1 MDPDRLKDVPLF
13 EGLSKK
19 QRRQVSQWTD
29 EIDVA
34 EGNHLAQQGD
44 FAHEFFVIEEGT
56 AEVKQDGKTI
66 HSLGPGDF
74 FGEIALVETQ
84 RRTASVV
91 ATSPMTL
98 IVMSGPA
105 FRTMETDL
113 PEAAAQVR
121 SKLEERLA
129 RDRES

>member
-1 MDPDRLKDVPLF
+1 MDPNRLKDVPLF

-19 QRRQVSQWTD
+19 ERQQVSQWTD
-29 EIDVA
+29 EIDVP
-34 EGNHLAQQGD
+34 EGKHLADQGD
-44 FAHEFFVIEEGT
+44 FAHEFFVIEQGT

-98 IVMSGPA
+98 IVMSSRA
-105 FRTMETDL
+105 FSTMQSDL

-121 SKLEERLA
+121 SKLEERLS
-129 RDRES
+129 RDRQD